1 MNKIALNSNDDK
13 KNTINRFSKIVCIQ
27 NKQRSRMQERRK
39 QYKNMKKL
47 NWLQISNH
55 PYKILITRSTGSGKT
70 NTILIL
76 IKQQSYDDYSITDKI
91 YLYVK
96 DLFEVKYQYL
106 IKKRKNIGLTKLKH
120 LKALIEFSNN
130 IQDVYKSIKEQS
142 PRRKCDALI
151 IFDDMIAGRISN
163 KKVSPIVT

>member
-1 MNKIALNSNDDK
+1 
-13 KNTINRFSKIVCIQ
+13 
-27 NKQRSRMQERRK
+27 
-39 QYKNMKKL
+39 MKKL

-55 PYKILITRSTGSGKT
+55 PYKILITWSTGSGKT

-106 IKKRKNIGLTKLKH
+106 IKKPKNIGLKKLKH
-120 LKALIEFSNN
+120 LKALIEFLNN
-130 IQDVYKSIKEQS
+130 IQDVYKSIKE
-142 PRRKCDALI
+142 
-151 IFDDMIAGRISN
+151 
-163 KKVSPIVT
+163 